1 MTKKI
6 EVDTRNQGLQT
17 RIVTL
22 FSEEDALWLAEQS
35 KATGAP
41 MGFIQRQALKMY
53 REAICAKS

>member
-1 MTKKI
+1 MSKHI

-41 MGFIQRQALKMY
+41 IWDSSKGKH
-53 REAICAKS
+53 